1 MANRRISAASRN
13 GHHRKPNR
21 RRGAHL
27 TRPALAFESLEKR
40 FLLAADFGDA
50 PDPYRTLLLENGARH
65 EAVGAMLGLL
75 RDTEVDGLPSVAADG
90 DGADDDGIVFG
101 PIRVGQG
108 TANITVTVSN
118 LPAGPSYYLEGWID
132 FDGDGNW
139 GAPSDH
145 VLDNKPLT
153 AGTHQLTISV
163 PNSAVAGTTYARFRL
178 ASNTIASPHGAVGS
192 GEVEDYAV
200 TILPPH
206 AGAGDFTS
214 HNVPYTDSVKS
225 SINAV
230 HAADVD
236 ADGDQDLI
244 FSDSLTNRLLL
255 HENDGTGTFT
265 QRPLSTARGRLATA
279 DINGDGR
286 LDIFTVPITGGA
298 AGWLQSTP
306 TGGYEFLSTGSGIAA
321 GPIDVDGDGDL
332 DVVTAAV
339 NSISW
344 RETGGPLR
352 TIDSAATQAIDVA
365 AADIDRDGDIDILGT
380 SAGNNTV
387 AWYQNNG
394 SQTFTRTIIT
404 TDAPGLVRTSLV
416 DFDRDGDLDVLA
428 LSSTGDI
435 NWFENDGAQNF
446 STRSVMAVAGAKEI
460 STADIDADGDLDVL
474 VAASGPVAAKL
485 LRNDG
490 AESFT
495 AQNLSVGATDGRS
508 IVAADIDGDG
518 VLDIV
523 VGSATGNRLA
533 WLGQQV
539 ELDYGDAPTGYP
551 TTAAEGGARHYP
563 AGPTLGSQRDA
574 EADGAHSSA
583 ADADGADEDGVSF
596 TNIIGG
602 TASAGMI
609 VDVQNAAVGA
619 RLNAW
624 IDFDGDGLWN
634 RPEEHI
640 AVNLAVVDGSQV
652 VTFAAPA
659 WAVAGTSVAR
669 VRISTSSGLGPVG
682 AAPDGEVEDYAVTI
696 GTPEVG
702 TGVLGASQTV
712 AMNVHNGGK
721 VIAADLDRDGDMDFI
736 APGLG
741 PIQWFQNNGAG
752 AFTQRSLTSSG
763 FGTVDFV
770 TAADFDNDGDMDMLA
785 RVNTTAYHLF
795 RNNGAQTFTSSNIAN
810 IFDESTVPTIVDFDS
825 DGDQDLVFASSSAR
839 RVTLYRNNGGGSFV
853 PNVVYTSPSLRYR
866 AIAAGDADGDGD
878 LDLFT
883 APDWTPG
890 TGLELLIND
899 GNDVFTPKSVINNL
913 SSLLIFRSLLSG
925 DMDGDGDLDLVAM
938 VGQSNSN
945 LAPHQLGWIRN
956 DGANSFSFLPLSNL
970 STSSSGVVDA
980 PQFLLADLEGD
991 GDLDIVTSSPFAGR
1005 IAWQENVGAGVFV
1018 QRTISVASTSPFSN
1032 LLNGIAIGDVNG
1044 DGRADLFIASKADSK
1059 ISWRPQLAEIIGDYG
1074 DAPYPYAVRPSAK
1087 GPIHQAVGPT
1097 LGVTRDAEP
1106 LADNSPDS
1114 IGDGTDDD
1122 GVTFAPIQPGQ
1133 IGATVT
1139 VTVSNAPTGAYL
1151 DAWLDFD
1158 GDGAWGR
1165 AEEWIAQSVAVVE
1178 GANAITF
1185 DVPAWAAAGVTYA
1198 RLRLSTAG
1206 GLGHLGP
1213 AADGEVEDYAVTIAA
1228 PTAAVGVYLERHE
1241 IAADGNNARFVLPV
1255 DLDRDGDLDVVTSLV
1270 NQIGIHWY
1278 ENQGAAGYV
1287 HHTIDGSGLT
1297 TFAAAPADMDGDGD
1311 VDLVVSGG
1319 GIHWLENDGAQQFT
1333 PRFTFGFAPSSSHLS
1348 PADVDGDGDMDV
1360 LTSSGWFMNNGEQAF
1375 LSVPFDPFQ
1384 FFGTTGITVDLD
1396 RDGDLD
1402 VVTRATRG
1410 GVSFFANDENTFGS
1424 QVLFSNI
1431 TASVTFY
1438 SAVDI
1443 DGDGDVDLLGTNSSG
1458 TPRVR
1463 WYKNEGQ
1470 LKFTEHILADNV
1482 LGVFSTLPADY
1493 DGDGDVDFIV
1503 SAQSEVLLY
1512 ENNGEQQFTAHK
1524 STSVGGAVALADMDA
1539 DGRLDLVLSSLLPAT
1554 PTNHGLAWYSITNRR
1569 VSLAATSLAATE
1581 EDQPVIMVSLT
1592 REGDVSQAV
1601 EFHFNI
1607 EGTATLGADYSL
1619 SGPVTIDASSGS
1631 VQFAAGQTAVE
1642 FQLAI
1647 ADDEVK
1653 ERLELLNLQLLPAPG
1668 YAVGV
1673 GTLQFVIDSAE
1684 LEGDFNDDQIV
1695 DGADFLV
1702 WQRTLGAA
1710 ADPPGSGADGD
1721 YDGVVDGDDL
1731 HQHWRLN
1738 FGDQVASAAPEAA
1751 AFAQQSVA
1759 APVVESP
1766 LSRDVVTG
1774 VLSSPLPLSLSAD
1787 EPGGLKAKRPPRHE
1801 AIDEVFRRTDWA
1813 AYAPL
1818 RRRHF
1823 PEGGDSLAAE
1833 KPHAAVRA
1841 ASDSNDES
1849 NCSALHSAF
1858 GS

>member
-13 GHHRKPNR
+13 SHHRKPNKR
-21 RRGAHL
+21 SRAHL
-27 TRPALAFESLEKR
+27 TRSALAFESLEKR

-50 PDPYRTLLLENGARH
+50 PDPYPTLLLENGARH

-75 RDTEVDGLPSVAADG
+75 RDTEVDGLPTIAADG

-118 LPAGPSYYLEGWID
+118 LPVGSYHLEGWID
-132 FDGDGNW
+132 FDADGNW

-145 VLDNKPLT
+145 VVDKKSLT
-153 AGTHQLTISV
+153 VGTHQLTINV

-178 ASNTIASPHGAVGS
+178 AFTTIASPHGAVGT

-200 TILPPH
+200 TVLPPH

-214 HNVPYTDSVKS
+214 HNVPYTGPVSS

-265 QRPLSTARGRLATA
+265 QRQLSTARGRLATA

-286 LDIFTVPITGGA
+286 LDIFTVPISGGA
-298 AGWLQSTP
+298 VGWLQSTP
-306 TGGYEFLSTGSGIAA
+306 TGGYEFLSTGSGVASF
-321 GPIDVDGDGDL
+321 PIDLDGDGDL
-332 DVVTAAV
+332 DVVSAAS
-339 NSISW
+339 NSFTW
-344 RETGGPLR
+344 WETGSGAVR
-352 TIDSAATQAIDVA
+352 TIDNPAPQAIDVA

-428 LSSTGDI
+428 LSLTGDI

-460 STADIDADGDLDVL
+460 STTDIDADGDLDVL
-474 VAASGPVAAKL
+474 VAASGAVAAKL

-495 AQNLSVGATDGRS
+495 VHNLSVGATDGRS

-523 VGSATGNRLA
+523 VGSAAGNRLA
-533 WLGQQV
+533 WLGQHV

-551 TTAAEGGARHYP
+551 TTASEGGARHYP
-563 AGPTLGSQRDA
+563 AGPTLGSQRDV
-574 EADGAHSSA
+574 EADGAHSGA
-583 ADADGADEDGVSF
+583 ADSDGADEDGVSF

-602 TASAGMI
+602 TASAAMV

-652 VTFAAPA
+652 VTFAAPP
-659 WAVAGTSVAR
+659 WAIAGTSVAR
-669 VRISTSSGLGPVG
+669 VRISTTSGLGPIG

-696 GTPEVG
+696 GSPEVG
-702 TGVLGASQTV
+702 TGVFGASQTV
-712 AMNVHNGGK
+712 AMNVFNSGK
-721 VIAADLDRDGDMDFI
+721 VVAADLDRDGDMDFI
-736 APGLG
+736 VLGIG

-752 AFTQRSLTSSG
+752 AFAQRSLTTSSS
-763 FGTVDFV
+763 GTVDFV
-770 TAADFDNDGDMDMLA
+770 TVADFDSDGDMDVLA
-785 RVNTTAYHLF
+785 RVNTTAYHLL
-795 RNNGAQTFTSSNIAN
+795 RNNGAQIFTSSTIAN
-810 IFDESTVPTIVDFDS
+810 IFDESTLPTIVDFDS

-839 RVTLYRNNGGGSFV
+839 RVTLYRNSGGGSFV
-853 PNVVYTSPSLRYR
+853 PNVLYTSPFLRYR
-866 AIAAGDADGDGD
+866 AIATGDADGDGD

-899 GNDVFTPKSVINNL
+899 GKDVFTPKSVINNL
-913 SSLLIFRSLLSG
+913 SSLLIFRSLLPG
-925 DMDGDGDLDLVAM
+925 DMDGDGDLDLVAT

-945 LAPHQLGWIRN
+945 LAPQQLGWIRN
-956 DGANSFSFLPLSNL
+956 DGANSFSFLPLLNF
-970 STSSSGVVDA
+970 STTFSSIDS
-980 PQFLLADLEGD
+980 PQVLIADLEGD
-991 GDLDIVTSSPFAGR
+991 GDLDIVTSNALAGR

-1018 QRTISVASTSPFSN
+1018 QRTISVASTNPFSSS
-1032 LLNGIAIGDVNG
+1032 LNGIAIADVNG
-1044 DGRADLFIASKADSK
+1044 DGRADLFIASKVDSR

-1074 DAPYPYAVRPSAK
+1074 DAPHPYAVRPSAN

-1106 LADNSPDS
+1106 WADNSPDS
-1114 IGDGTDDD
+1114 AGDGADDD

-1133 IGATVT
+1133 LGATVT
-1139 VTVSNAPTGAYL
+1139 VTVANAPTGAYL

-1165 AEEWIAQSVAVVE
+1165 AEEWIAQSAVVLE
-1178 GANAITF
+1178 GANTVAF
-1185 DVPAWAAAGVTYA
+1185 AVPAWAATGVTYA
-1198 RLRLSTAG
+1198 RFRLSTAG

-1241 IAADGNNARFVLPV
+1241 IAPDGNNARFVLPV
-1255 DLDRDGDLDVVTSLV
+1255 DLDRDGDLDVLTSSI
-1270 NQIGIHWY
+1270 NRSGFHWY

-1287 HHTIDGSGLT
+1287 HHIIDSSGPT
-1297 TFAAAPADMDGDGD
+1297 TFTAAPADMDGDGD
-1311 VDLVVSGG
+1311 TDLVVSVS
-1319 GIHWLENDGAQQFT
+1319 GIHWLENDGAQQFM

-1360 LTSSGWFMNNGEQAF
+1360 LTSSGWFMNNGEQTF
-1375 LSVPFDPFQ
+1375 LRIPFEPFES
-1384 FFGTTGITVDLD
+1384 FPSTGITVDLD
-1396 RDGDLD
+1396 RDGDVD
-1402 VVTRATRG
+1402 VVTRASRG
-1410 GVSFFANDENTFGS
+1410 GVTYFVNVENTFGS

-1431 TASVTFY
+1431 SASITFY
-1438 SAVDI
+1438 AAADI
-1443 DGDGDVDLLGTNSSG
+1443 DGDGDVDLLGANSSG

-1463 WYKNEGQ
+1463 WYENDGA

-1482 LGVFSTLPADY
+1482 LGVRSTMPADY
-1493 DGDGDVDFIV
+1493 DGDGDVDIIV

-1539 DGRLDLVLSSLLPAT
+1539 DGRLDIVLSSALSGT
-1554 PTNHGLAWYSITNRR
+1554 PTNYGLAWYSITDRR
-1569 VSLAATSLAATE
+1569 VSLAATSLTANE
-1581 EDQPVIMVSLT
+1581 EDEPVITVSLT

-1601 EFHFNI
+1601 GFHFNM
-1607 EGTATLGADYSL
+1607 ERTATLGADYSL
-1619 SGPVTIDASSGS
+1619 SGPLTVDASGGS

-1642 FQLAI
+1642 FQLTV
-1647 ADDEVK
+1647 ADDDVK

-1673 GTLQFVIDSAE
+1673 GALQFVIDSAE
-1684 LEGDFNDDQIV
+1684 LAGDFNVDQMV

-1710 ADPPGSGADGD
+1710 AEPPGSGADGD

-1731 HQHWRLN
+1731 QHWRLN
-1738 FGDQVASAAPEAA
+1738 LGDQDVSPAPEAA
-1751 AFAQQSVA
+1751 PLLQQSVA
-1759 APVVESP
+1759 AAVFAESTQS
-1766 LSRDVVTG
+1766 LDVITG
-1774 VLSSPLPLSLSAD
+1774 VLSSPLPLSLTAD
-1787 EPGGLKAKRPPRHE
+1787 ELGAVKVKRQPRHE

-1813 AYAPL
+1813 TYAPP

-1823 PEGGDSLAAE
+1823 AEGDDNLAAE
-1833 KPHAAVRA
+1833 KPHAAVRDA
-1841 ASDSNDES
+1841 MDGNDES
-1849 NCSALHSAF
+1849 GSPALRSAF